1 MTTNDKIALVTGG
14 ASGIGEATAK
24 LLAAD
29 GVKVYLGDINEAGA
43 KSVAESIGSGA
54 QAISLDIA
62 SEDSWAAA
70 VDRIGTESGPISVL
84 VNNAGI
90 FTPGGLEAIGASEF
104 QKTFDINVLGVFL
117 GMKAVTESMKAAG
130 GGSIVNVSSSA
141 GLVGVKDAI
150 AYSASKWAV
159 RGLSRSAALD
169 LAPYSIRVNS
179 VHPGLTET
187 AIFTGFPREVL
198 DAMTAALPQPRLG
211 DPAEVAAVIRF
222 LASDQASFCT
232 GAEYTVDGGY
242 ACA

>member
-1 MTTNDKIALVTGG
+1 MAQNTKVALVTGA
-14 ASGIGEATAK
+14 ASGIGEATARA
-24 LLAAD
+24 LVAA
-29 GVKVYLGDINEAGA
+29 GAKVYLGDINEEAAIAAATALGCGA
-43 KSVAESIGSGA
+43 EAVQLDVASG
-54 QAISLDIA
+54 
-62 SEDSWAAA
+62 DSWDAA
-70 VDRIGTESGPISVL
+70 VSQITAQSGPLSVL

-90 FTPGGLEAIGASEF
+90 FTPGGLEAIGEAEF
-104 QKTFDINVLGVFL
+104 HKTFEINALGVFL
-117 GMKAVTESMKAAG
+117 GMKAVVESMKSNG

-187 AIFTGFPREVL
+187 PIFKGFPREAL
-198 DAMTAALPQPRLG
+198 DMMTSALPQPRLG
-211 DPAEVAAVIRF
+211 NPDEVAAVIAF
-222 LASDQASFCT
+222 LASDEASFCT

-242 ACA
+242 ACT

>member
-1 MTTNDKIALVTGG
+1 MAANTKVALVTGA
-14 ASGIGEATAK
+14 ASGIGKATARA
-24 LLAAD
+24 LAVA
-29 GVKVYLGDINEAGA
+29 GAKVYLGDVDEEGA
-43 KSVAESIGSGA
+43 KSAAAALGSGA
-54 QAISLDIA
+54 EAVHLDVA
-62 SEDSWAAA
+62 SADSWDAA
-70 VDRIGTESGPISVL
+70 IGLIDAQSGPLAVL

-90 FTPGGLEAIGASEF
+90 FTPGGLEAIGEAEF
-104 QKTFDINVLGVFL
+104 QRTFDINTVGVFL
-117 GMKAVTESMKAAG
+117 GMKAVVESMKAAG

-159 RGLSRSAALD
+159 RGLTRSAALD

-179 VHPGLTET
+179 VHPGLIET
-187 AIFTGFPREVL
+187 PIFTGFPREAL

-211 DPAEVAAVIRF
+211 NPEEVAAVIAF

>member
-1 MTTNDKIALVTGG
+1 MTLNGRVALVTGA
-14 ASGIGEATAK
+14 ASGIGQATARA
-24 LLAAD
+24 LAAA
-29 GVKVYLGDINEAGA
+29 GARVYLGDVNEQGA
-43 KSVAESIGSGA
+43 KAAAAALAEGAEGMHLDVADA
-54 QAISLDIA
+54 
-62 SEDSWAAA
+62 DSWAAA
-70 VDRIGTESGPISVL
+70 VGQLTSQAGPISVL

-90 FTPGGLEAIGASEF
+90 FTPGGLEAIGPADF
-104 QKTFDINVLGVFL
+104 QRTFDVNALGVFL
-117 GMKAVTESMKAAG
+117 GMKAVVESMKSAG

-159 RGLSRSAALD
+159 RGLTRSAALD
-169 LAPYSIRVNS
+169 LAQYSIRVNS

-187 AIFTGFPREVL
+187 PIFTGFPREAL
-198 DAMTAALPQPRLG
+198 DVMTAALPQPRLAR
-211 DPAEVAAVIRF
+211 PEEVASVIAF

>member
-1 MTTNDKIALVTGG
+1 MAESTKVALVTGA
-14 ASGIGEATAK
+14 ASGIGEATARA
-24 LLAAD
+24 LAAA
-29 GVKVYLGDINEAGA
+29 GAKVYLGDVNEEGA
-43 KSVAESIGSGA
+43 KSVAAALGSGA
-54 QAISLDIA
+54 EAVHLDVA
-62 SEDSWAAA
+62 SAESWDAA
-70 VDRIGTESGPISVL
+70 VGQIGSQSGPLSVL

-90 FTPGGLEAIGASEF
+90 FTPGGLEAIGEAEF
-104 QKTFDINVLGVFL
+104 QRTFDINALGVFL
-117 GMKAVTESMKAAG
+117 GMKAVVESMKSAG

-159 RGLSRSAALD
+159 RGLTRSAALD

-179 VHPGLTET
+179 VHPGLIET
-187 AIFTGFPREVL
+187 PIFTGFPREAL

-211 DPAEVAAVIRF
+211 NPEEVAAVIAF

>member
-1 MTTNDKIALVTGG
+1 MTENSKVALVTGA
-14 ASGIGEATAK
+14 ASGIGEATARA
-24 LLAAD
+24 LVAA
-29 GVKVYLGDINEAGA
+29 GAKVYLGDINEEGA
-43 KSVAESIGSGA
+43 KAAATALGSGA
-54 QAISLDIA
+54 EAVQLDVTSA
-62 SEDSWAAA
+62 QSWDAA
-70 VDRIGTESGPISVL
+70 VGRITAQSGSLSVL

-90 FTPGGLEAIGASEF
+90 FTPGGLEAIGEAEF
-104 QKTFDINVLGVFL
+104 QKTFEINALGAFL
-117 GMKAVTESMKAAG
+117 GMKAVVESMKSAG

-179 VHPGLTET
+179 VHPGIVET
-187 AIFTGFPREVL
+187 PIFTGFPREAL
-198 DAMTAALPQPRLG
+198 DMMTAALPQPRLG
-211 DPAEVAAVIRF
+211 NPEEIAAMIAF